1 MNSPVF
7 CLIGVRIVA
16 RRAWLASGR
25 DEVKP
30 GMLKQLLVPKAA
42 GLEI

>member
-1 MNSPVF
+1 M
-7 CLIGVRIVA
+7 A